1 MSSLLVAESVC
12 NGFSSV
18 KNMVMFVK
26 KKRTAINFLQKK
38 HALYTLATDRLGLC
52 RIRLQKCDFWTAL
65 DEQMILPVVYFV
77 FI

>member
-26 KKRTAINFLQKK
+26 KSEPRLLFLQKK
-38 HALYTLATDRLGLC
+38 NTLCTLAVTNRLD
-52 RIRLQKCDFWTAL
+52 IYTIPLQKYDFWTAL
-65 DEQMILPVVYFV
+65 DE
-77 FI
+77 